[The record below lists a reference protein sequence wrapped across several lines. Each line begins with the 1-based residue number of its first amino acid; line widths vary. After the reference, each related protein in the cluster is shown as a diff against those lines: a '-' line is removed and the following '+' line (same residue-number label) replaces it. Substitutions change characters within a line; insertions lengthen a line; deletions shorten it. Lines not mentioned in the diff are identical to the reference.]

1 MALGRPISLTNNV
14 ASKIIRVLATNNQ
27 TVFTVAGG
35 YRINQI
41 GVFRNGV
48 RLSNNSDFTAL
59 DGSTVTLINAAQT
72 SDEVLFEIQDDF
84 RVSDAIV
91 SAASTQTISGDL
103 SITGDID
110 IGGSITAAT
119 ISGAASQVTV
129 TDESSDTTCFP
140 LFTTAATGN
149 LPPKS
154 GTNLTFNSSTGALT
168 ATSFVGDVTGNADT
182 ATNASGLTGTPNI
195 SCGTGAFSGNVTL
208 QANLD
213 LQDNDKILLGAGDDL
228 EIYHDGS
235 NSYIKDAGT
244 GQLVI
249 DGNAVVL
256 QYGASSKLETSSAGV
271 EVTGKLTF
279 SGDGVSNGIELGADA
294 DLLLYH
300 DNSNAYIDNNV
311 GDFYIRN
318 SGSNSNQVYISGK
331 GGENGIIVN
340 GDGSVELYNDNSKKL
355 ETSATGVT
363 ITGTVAA
370 TSFSGD
376 GSALTGVESW
386 NQFDTWLYSGG

>member
-84 RVSDAIV
+84 RVADAIV

-129 TDESSDTTCFP
+129 ADESSDTTCFP

-376 GSALTGVESW
+376 GSNLTGLEQRSW
-386 NQFDTWLYSGG
+386 LFG